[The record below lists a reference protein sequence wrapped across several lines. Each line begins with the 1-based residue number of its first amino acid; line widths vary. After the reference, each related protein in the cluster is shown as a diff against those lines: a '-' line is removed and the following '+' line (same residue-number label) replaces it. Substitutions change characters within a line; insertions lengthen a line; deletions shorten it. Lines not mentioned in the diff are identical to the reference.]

1 MKTKVGFDRPPRL
14 LTLKNNWRERR
25 MKGKLI
31 HWIEKDLWLTDCSRL
46 IKDRDLIFI
55 VYGTLL
61 YLKSYWRINI
71 CQWQVD
77 FFTDVNFR
85 TVYLILQF
93 SKTDQISTDQ
103 SLLLSCRERRKRL
116 NRCSQEAIYHLRM
129 TVRNRRITRPIG
141 DLDFLS
147 ALLLRSS
154 VFGGFELRGL
164 SQYLQ

>member
-31 HWIEKDLWLTDCSRL
+31 HWIGKDLWLTDCSRL
-46 IKDRDLIFI
+46 IKDRDLVFI

-61 YLKSYWRINI
+61 YLKSYWRII
-71 CQWQVD
+71 QWQVD

-103 SLLLSCRERRKRL
+103 SLLLSCRELRKRL
-116 NRCSQEAIYHLRM
+116 NRGSLEAIYHLRM

-141 DLDFLS
+141 DLDFPS

-154 VFGGFELRGL
+154 VFGGFELRGS